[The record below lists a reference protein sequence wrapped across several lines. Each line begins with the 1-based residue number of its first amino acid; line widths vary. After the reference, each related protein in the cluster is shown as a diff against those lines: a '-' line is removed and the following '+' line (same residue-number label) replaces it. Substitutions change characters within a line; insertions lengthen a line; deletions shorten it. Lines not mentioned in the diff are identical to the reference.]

1 MRFNFFTMGGSQF
14 WEDVFYYQKWRIQRN
29 FETKKCRLLD
39 PWDIRRH
46 SGSFESCKKA
56 FFKYIEVYE
65 LPRQKGH
72 LIIML
77 HGLFDSKNIFKPMW
91 RAAIKE
97 GFLAAAINYPST
109 QKHLESHV
117 RQLDFFLNNLED
129 IQEVSF
135 ITKGIGGLI
144 VRSLLNIKESKWRS
158 RIKINRVVQIA
169 PPNKGSKLFGKLC
182 QYKTA
187 NMVFGPILNDC
198 RPSKAA
204 YIPEFPDEIEFGV
217 IESDSLLQRLLK
229 LLPYNIRNS
238 IFAENEVYSEKAKE
252 IVYAD
257 NWHWSQTANKEIIQ
271 KSLNFLK
278 YGNFSGKKDEKIKK
292 V

>member
-56 FFKYIEVYE
+56 FFKIIEVYE
-65 LPRQKGH
+65 LSRQKGH

-91 RAAIKE
+91 RAALKE
-97 GFLAAAINYPST
+97 GYLAAALNFPST

-144 VRSLLNIKESKWRS
+144 VRSLLNIKDSKWKS
-158 RIKINRVVQIA
+158 KIKIGRIVQIS
-169 PPNKGSKLFGKLC
+169 PPNKGSKLFGKLS
-182 QYKTA
+182 QYKVA
-187 NMVFGPILNDC
+187 NMIFGPVLNDC
-198 RPSKAA
+198 RPNKVA
-204 YIPEFPDEIEFGV
+204 YIPEFPDEIEFGI
-217 IESDSLLQRLLK
+217 IESDSLIQKLIK
-229 LLPYNIRNS
+229 LLPYNYKNS
-238 IFAENEVYSEKAKE
+238 IYAENEVYSDKAKATE
-252 IVYAD
+252 YVD
-257 NWHWSQTANKEIIQ
+257 NWHWSPTANKIVIE

-278 YGNFSGKKDEKIKK
+278 FGSFRGKKSEKIKK

>member
-1 MRFNFFTMGGSQF
+1 MKSDFFTMGGCQF

-46 SGSFESCKKA
+46 HGSFDECRNA

-77 HGLFDSKNIFKPMW
+77 HGLFDSKNIFKLMW
-91 RAAIKE
+91 RAALNE
-97 GFLAAAINYPST
+97 GFGAAAINYPSS
-109 QKHLESHV
+109 QKHLDSHV

-135 ITKGIGGLI
+135 ITKGVGGL
-144 VRSLLNIKESKWRS
+144 VLRSLLNMRDSKWRS
-158 RIKINRVVQIA
+158 KLKIGRIVQVF
-169 PPNKGSKLFGKLC
+169 PPNKGSKLLGRLN
-182 QYKTA
+182 QYKLM
-187 NMVFGPILNDC
+187 NMIFGPMLNDC

-204 YIPEFPDEIEFGV
+204 YIPDFPPDIDIGV
-217 IESDSLLQRLLK
+217 IAGDSLIEKAIKLFPEKANNRL
-229 LLPYNIRNS
+229 YS
-238 IFAENEVYSEKAKE
+238 ENESYIESAKE
-252 IVYAD
+252 VIRVGNWRWNPFKNTEIV
-257 NWHWSQTANKEIIQ
+257 NRCISFIKNGTFEISSPFIR
-271 KSLNFLK
+271 
-278 YGNFSGKKDEKIKK
+278 KKD
-292 V
+292 